1 MILLIFNFEDVT
13 FQKKGKWNY
22 VYTLKLLFPV
32 DKLLKYERK
41 EVDIAEG
48 LSNIIMHSEY
58 EK

>member
-1 MILLIFNFEDVT
+1 MILLIFNFENII

-22 VYTLKLLFPV
+22 LYTLKLPFLV
-32 DKLLKYERK
+32 DQLVKYERK

-48 LSNIIMHSEY
+48 LDNILSIYY